1 MLQPAHGSGLG
12 LLLWSWCQVP
22 SSSGTSTA
30 QLGVIAGVPISN
42 SSSSSSDQ
50 LKLSS
55 ESSSC
60 AAPGSSVFA
69 ASFSCSPQDCN
80 LLWGS
85 SSLAQEPGLAL
96 QSVISTLAGTM
107 LTKLFSTSMVW
118 REERHREP
126 GRGEQAAQPSP
137 YWQSPTRGETSSCA
151 RRSLGCS

>member
-1 MLQPAHGSGLG
+1 MQLVPDAQQLRNQQHSAAETFDHQLLG
-12 LLLWSWCQVP
+12 AIIS
-22 SSSGTSTA
+22 
-30 QLGVIAGVPISN
+30 GVPISN
-42 SSSSSSDQ
+42 SSYSSSDQ

-60 AAPGSSVFA
+60 TAPGSPVFA
-69 ASFSCSPQDCN
+69 ASFSCSPQDCD

-118 REERHREP
+118 REGKASEP
-126 GRGEQAAQPSP
+126 GRGGQAAHAQPSP
-137 YWQSPTRGETSSCA
+137 YQQSPARGEISSCA